1 MKTTVEQA
9 GQRLASEDLERR
21 RSERTDYV
29 VRVDYKTV
37 DELFSEFARNINE
50 GGLFVET
57 EQPPAVGSMVALE
70 FQIPGGSEPIQVMG
84 RVIRTS
90 EGERDEPLGM
100 GIEFENLD
108 GQSRDLINDL
118 VRNLRVGLAGDS

>member
-9 GQRLASEDLERR
+9 GQHLEGGEVDRR
-21 RSERTDYV
+21 RSNRADYV

-57 EQPPAVGSMVALE
+57 DAPPRVGCLVALE
-70 FQIPGGSEPIQVMG
+70 FQIPGSAEPIQVMG
-84 RVIRTS
+84 RVVRTS
-90 EGERDEPLGM
+90 QGERGEAAGM

-108 GQSRDLINDL
+108 GQSRDLINGL
-118 VRNLRVGLAGDS
+118 VRNLRVGVADAR

>member
-1 MKTTVEQA
+1 MKMSV
-9 GQRLASEDLERR
+9 LKSSDSEDETGEVERR
-21 RSERTDYV
+21 RSNRIELI

-57 EQPPAVGSMVALE
+57 DQPPEVGSSVALQ
-70 FQIPGGSEPIQVMG
+70 FQIPGSDDPIQVMG
-84 RVIRTS
+84 RVVRLT
-90 EGERDEPLGM
+90 EGGPGEEPGM

-108 GQSRDLINDL
+108 GQSRDLINGL
-118 VRNLRVGLAGDS
+118 VRNLRVVPSE